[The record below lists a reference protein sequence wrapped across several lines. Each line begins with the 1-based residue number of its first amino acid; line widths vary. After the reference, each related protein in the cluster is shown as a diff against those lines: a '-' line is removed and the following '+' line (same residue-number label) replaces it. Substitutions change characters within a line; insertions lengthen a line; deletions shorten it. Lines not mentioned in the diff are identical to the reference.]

1 MARIFKY
8 FFIFIMLGV
17 IWFFIFSIQ
26 VSKNKT
32 IFLVVQKEMNMLP
45 EEEEDTGNK
54 KAIDREKVIDALS
67 KAFRNN

>member
-45 EEEEDTGNK
+45 EEEEDTG
-54 KAIDREKVIDALS
+54 D
-67 KAFRNN
+67 